1 MFILDEHT
9 GELVAKVFDGGLP
22 DKQNTI
28 RLKIGQGIA
37 GDVAETGAV
46 SVCLALNRLHEC
58 LCHTLLFS
66 RMHCCHAPNEHVNR
80 TVGNVCEVQNFAY
93 GRIIL

>member
-1 MFILDEHT
+1 MEDCQTNRTLS
-9 GELVAKVFDGGLP
+9 GSRSGRELLA
-22 DKQNTI
+22 
-28 RLKIGQGIA
+28 
-37 GDVAETGAV
+37 DVAETGAV
-46 SVCLALNRLHEC
+46 PVCLALNRLHEC

-93 GRIIL
+93 MAG